1 MNKVQ
6 TAILELGATGNLN
19 DIVDNYIANGLE
31 DDRLLDPITNLLS
44 RFELVKLLI
53 LSYKE
58 KIITKPKND
67 TYKNT
72 LLFTELESTACSI
85 AKKLEDG
92 RYEISGR
99 IFEDANTVVAF
110 VRNKI
115 AHGDYVISD
124 DLQEIILAPDGDQ
137 IHISFMDLEVFTIHL
152 YLNVAQYRKTNE
164 FSKLLTGNVKLPL
177 LSNKIN
183 VKKIIDDFKLIKL
196 TVKSNEELLSKD
208 DYIVFNEVLQS
219 ILKYDIKINSFNEKG
234 SLKKINDTIAELS
247 KEAKEKTGFN
257 STITCTLDKLT
268 EEEKKTVLDNASR
281 INTVNLDLYQLIKE
295 INLLAIR
302 VREEKYN
309 KEIPL
314 SGALTFLQLLREA
327 CALRTSNL
335 NKITDYIYTT
345 YGSDIKSNLF
355 KFGYD
360 QIAITKIAIFVCL
373 SYLFENFDENY
384 YILDAKYIEPQV
396 YKFVNNELI
405 QLRQTITGKEKSL
418 KEIEESISRLQ
429 SQIKGI
435 RLSSMP
441 VELKNEKTD
450 YLNSIIKNNA
460 SKRRTLKE
468 ELKTLRTQA
477 ANCAMDRTY
486 NKKHYY
492 IKGIL
497 ESIRNSISHG
507 NFSITPNGDIED
519 TIITFKDYDKDE
531 LAFELNITIRQI
543 KEMMSTVR
551 IVQNDNK
558 KRMIK

>member
-6 TAILELGATGNLN
+6 TAILELGATANFN
-19 DIVDNYIANGLE
+19 EIVDNYIANGLE
-31 DDRLLDPITNLLS
+31 DDRLLEPITNLLS
-44 RFELVKLLI
+44 RFELVKMLI

-58 KIITKPKND
+58 EIITKPKND

-72 LLFTELESTACSI
+72 LLFTELESTAC
-85 AKKLEDG
+85 AVANKLEDG

-110 VRNKI
+110 IRNKI

-124 DLQEIILAPDGDQ
+124 DFQEVILAPDGDQ
-137 IHISFMDLEVFTIHL
+137 IHISFMDLEIFTIHL

-164 FSKLLTGNVKLPL
+164 YSKLLTGNVKLPL

-183 VKKIIDDFKLIKL
+183 VKKIVDDLKLIKL
-196 TVKSNEELLSKD
+196 TVTSNEELLSKD

-219 ILKYDIKINSFNEKG
+219 ILKHDIKINSFNEKG

-247 KEAKEKTGFN
+247 KEAEETTGFN
-257 STITCTLDKLT
+257 STITCTLDTLT
-268 EEEKKTVLDNASR
+268 EEEKKTIIDNASR
-281 INTVNLDLYQLIKE
+281 IYVASSDPSQLIKE

-314 SGALTFLQLLREA
+314 SGALTFLQLLRES
-327 CALRTSNL
+327 CALRSSNL
-335 NKITDYIYTT
+335 NSVINHIYKT
-345 YGSDIKSNLF
+345 YGSDITSNLF

-360 QIAITKIAIFVCL
+360 QIAITKILTFVCL
-373 SYLFENFDENY
+373 SYLFENFDEDF
-384 YILDAKYIEPQV
+384 YILDAKFIEPQV
-396 YKFVNNELI
+396 YKIDDNELT
-405 QLRQTITGKEKSL
+405 QLKQSVSAKEKAL
-418 KEIEESISRLQ
+418 KEIEESISKLQ
-429 SQIKGI
+429 DQIKGI
-435 RLSSMP
+435 RSSNMP
-441 VELKNEKTD
+441 IELKDEKVD

-460 SKRRTLKE
+460 SRRRTTKE
-468 ELKTLRTQA
+468 ELKELRIK
-477 ANCAMDRTY
+477 ANKCAMDRTY

-497 ESIRNSISHG
+497 ECIRNSISHG
-507 NFSITPNGDIED
+507 NFSITPNGDVED

-531 LAFELNITIRQI
+531 LVFELNITIKEI
-543 KEMMSTVR
+543 KQMMSTVK
-551 IVQNDNK
+551 IAQNNNK